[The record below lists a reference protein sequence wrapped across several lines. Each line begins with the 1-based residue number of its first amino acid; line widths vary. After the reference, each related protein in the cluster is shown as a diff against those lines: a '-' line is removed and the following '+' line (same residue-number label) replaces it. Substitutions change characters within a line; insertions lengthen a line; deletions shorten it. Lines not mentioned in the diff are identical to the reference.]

1 MARNKGLPLT
11 VTLEQSGR
19 TILQENPPM
28 FALIPIVVAFQ
39 VQVNVRVGA
48 DSAERG
54 RARRNR
60 SEVQAAIEDGG
71 PSRDRPVRRIEV
83 TDEMRRTAFKDAGTR
98 SLLLR
103 ARAAR
108 LLQDSLLQSYDA
120 STYQRMS
127 VGLGFKAIGRDRLAM
142 RHEDASRVQWQR
154 GVGAVVDVKGSR
166 SVIPIASGEGA
177 NDAQA
182 EMNGL
187 SPIPYFPG
195 REQLWIGGGLA
206 RAEVDDRDFV
216 HPVAEGAEAY
226 YTYETGDSVIMTLP
240 EGRKITLRELK
251 IQARRAKWNLSV
263 GSFWFEEETAHLVRA
278 VYRISMPM
286 DVWAMEKENRQDT
299 TRMSEADRN
308 RRQRNQDGPPLLV
321 KAMLSPMKVD
331 ITAITLEYGLYSE
344 RFWLPRNQAFEG
356 IANMSFMRVPVTM
369 EQKFKYES
377 INALEAPLPAINP
390 PTRVTLLRDSLTK
403 AKTPLPVR
411 DSLIRAARRV
421 RAKEIEEAHDRDCA
435 TTGSYTTVQRRY
447 GGTVPIMTRVPCD
460 SAKLANSPDLPKS
473 IYDPGD
479 EVFGSAERESLVKS
493 LGYGLQPAWGPQKP
507 LFEYGL
513 SQTRYNRVEGF
524 GTGITATSVL
534 GKGYTGMLGVR
545 ASLADKQFNGEFT
558 LSRTNGRST
567 VRGTVY
573 RRLDVATDWG
583 TPLSFGASLASLL
596 YARDEGAYFRTYGG
610 EIAGTRK
617 FWGNLDWRLFA
628 EEQWKAD
635 VSSRWTLFG
644 GGNDSRF
651 IGNPVAQKAREYGA
665 SARLRSSVGIDPTD
679 WRLLSDIRVEGA
691 GGDFSYGRAMFD
703 ATVSKGFGKLAGA
716 VTASAGYTTGSVPVQ
731 RLFYLGGSQT
741 VRGQTA
747 LTAAGDAFWLGRA
760 ELGTSWAAA
769 RPVVFADVGWAGNRL
784 DFGKPGRP
792 LSGVGVGSSFL
803 DGLIRFDIARGLYP
817 RKQLRADVYFE
828 ARF

>member
-1 MARNKGLPLT
+1 
-11 VTLEQSGR
+11 
-19 TILQENPPM
+19 M
-28 FALIPIVVAFQ
+28 FALIPLAFAFQ
-39 VQVNVRVGA
+39 VQVKVTVGA
-48 DSAERG
+48 DSAERA

-71 PSRDRPVRRIEV
+71 TNRDRPVRRIDV
-83 TDEMRRTAFKDAGTR
+83 TDELRRTAFKDAGAR

-103 ARAAR
+103 ARTAR
-108 LLQDSLLQSYDA
+108 LTQDSLLQSYDA

-166 SVIPIASGEGA
+166 SVIPIANGEAA
-177 NDAQA
+177 N
-182 EMNGL
+182 EMQSEMSGL

-206 RAEVDDRDFV
+206 RAEVDDREFV

-240 EGRKITLRELK
+240 EGRRITLRELK
-251 IQARRAKWNLSV
+251 IQARWPKWNLSV
-263 GSFWFEEETAHLVRA
+263 GSFWFDETTAHLVRA

-286 DVWAMEKENRQDT
+286 DVWAMEKESRADTLATASDSNRA
-299 TRMSEADRN
+299 RRRRN
-308 RRQRNQDGPPLLV
+308 DDGPPLLV

-356 IANMSFMRVPVTM
+356 IANVSFMRVPVTM

-377 INALEAPLPAINP
+377 VNSLDSPLPPIL
-390 PTRVTLLRDSLTK
+390 TVSRVAQLRDSLTK
-403 AKTPLPVR
+403 AKTPVALR
-411 DSLIRAARRV
+411 DSLVREARRA
-421 RAKEIEEAHDRDCA
+421 RAKEIEEQHDKDCA
-435 TTGSYTTVQRRY
+435 TTGTYVTTQRRY

-460 SAKLANSPDLPKS
+460 SAKLANSPELPKS
-473 IYDPGD
+473 IYDPGE

-493 LGYGLQPAWGPQKP
+493 LGFGLQPAWGPQKP

-534 GKGYTGMLGVR
+534 GKGYTGVLGVR
-545 ASLADKQFNGEFT
+545 ASLADKQLNGDFT

-567 VRGTVY
+567 VRATVY

-596 YARDEGAYFRTYGG
+596 YARDEGAYFRTFGG
-610 EIAGTRK
+610 EISGTRK
-617 FWGNLDWRLFA
+617 LLGNLDWRLFA

-644 GGNDSRF
+644 GGNDRRF
-651 IGNPVAQKAREYGA
+651 IGNPAAQKARQYGA
-665 SARLRSSVGIDPTD
+665 SARLRSSVGVDPAD
-679 WRLLSDIRVEGA
+679 WRLLSDVRIEGA
-691 GGDFSYGRAMFD
+691 GGDFSYARGMFD

-716 VTASAGYTTGSVPVQ
+716 LTASAGYTTGRVPVQ

-741 VRGQTA
+741 IRGQTA
-747 LTAAGDAFWLGRA
+747 LTAAGDAFWMGHA
-760 ELGTSWAAA
+760 ELGTSFAAA

-784 DFGKPGRP
+784 DFAKPGRP

-817 RKQLRADVYFE
+817 RKQWRADVYFE